1 MDDQTKAIRKRARG
15 RSSLVSGA
23 GFALLG
29 YPVPAGLALA
39 WSVAA
44 LAAVVVACF
53 YPSALT
59 AWLAGISLLGVLV
72 LGAAESIAVG
82 RIAVRPSGESS
93 FFSRHFVLT
102 CILIYT
108 AAIGAG
114 ACLLMNFGTQ
124 LMRGEGMSPVI
135 NPGELL
141 LYHKRVMATD
151 LVPGKVF
158 SFGISPDSSWGRPG
172 DVVIARILAGP
183 GDAIAIR
190 ERQYE
195 VNGKDSGIEV
205 SPVANFPVVVNV
217 PEAPEHITV
226 PPDSYFVVQELP
238 PQALDSR
245 TLSWAR
251 RQDVISTK
259 LWLLSSRG
267 LGKPLE

>member
-1 MDDQTKAIRKRARG
+1 
-15 RSSLVSGA
+15 
-23 GFALLG
+23 
-29 YPVPAGLALA
+29 LA
-39 WSVAA
+39 WSVVA
-44 LAAVVVACF
+44 LAALVVACF
-53 YPSALT
+53 DPSALT

-82 RIAVRPSGESS
+82 RIAVRPSGQSS
-93 FFSRHFVLT
+93 FFFRHFVLT

-141 LYHKRVMATD
+141 LYHKRVVATD

-158 SFGISPDSSWGRPG
+158 SFGNSADSSWGRPG

-183 GDAIAIR
+183 GDALAIR
-190 ERQYE
+190 EKQYE

-205 SPVANFPVVVNV
+205 SPVGHFRVVVNV
-217 PEAPEHITV
+217 PEAPEQIKV
-226 PPDSYFVVQELP
+226 PPDCYFVVQEQP
-238 PQALDSR
+238 PRALDSR

-251 RQDVISTK
+251 RPNVIATK
-259 LWLLSSRG
+259 LWLVSSRG